1 MRTTV
6 TFSVRSCLR
15 ALDDRDLLAA
25 VRVVSGIS
33 GGAVLAAMWAYRPA
47 RACHGVLLIQHD
59 DCGGVDRPGSG
70 PGREVRVGIC

>member
-33 GGAVLAAMWAYRPA
+33 GGAVLAAMWA
-47 RACHGVLLIQHD
+47 
-59 DCGGVDRPGSG
+59 
-70 PGREVRVGIC
+70 